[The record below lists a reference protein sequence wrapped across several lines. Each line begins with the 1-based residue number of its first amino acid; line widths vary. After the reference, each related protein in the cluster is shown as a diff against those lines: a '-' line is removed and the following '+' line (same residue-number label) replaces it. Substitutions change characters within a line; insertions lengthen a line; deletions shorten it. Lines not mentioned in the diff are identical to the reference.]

1 MNFRPLTG
9 FSCFHNIYTL
19 DLFAGMDEFPSP
31 HGAPL
36 RITSASSPPPGTA
49 PSDTAFHDTWCTS
62 PYGATP
68 RTAGP
73 GNACA
78 PAEHWS
84 RQKSSESAPRSPLCR
99 TADK

>member
-49 PSDTAFHDTWCTS
+49 PSDTA
-62 PYGATP
+62 
-68 RTAGP
+68 
-73 GNACA
+73 
-78 PAEHWS
+78 S
-84 RQKSSESAPRSPLCR
+84 RL
-99 TADK
+99 